1 MTKTRIR
8 NTWSKLINIDTDQM
22 LMARTELINQF
33 TTSFGAV
40 NKFCHTLVWQTETT
54 NEKITV
60 TLDSFDCVI
69 EIEDSLTVSDVII
82 DFKGNWIV
90 AHIDCA
96 TNETRELIDRI
107 CDIYKVEHI
116 F

>member
-8 NTWSKLINIDTDQM
+8 NTWSKLIKLDAEQM
-22 LMARTELINQF
+22 FTARTELIKTFVDTICSGNH
-33 TTSFGAV
+33 
-40 NKFCHTLVWQTETT
+40 FCHTFVCQTEVG
-54 NEKITV
+54 NEKFTV

-69 EIEDSLTVSDVII
+69 EIEDDLTIADVII

-96 TNETRELIDRI
+96 TNETRELINSI